1 MAAVVAGPL
10 RAALLIW
17 SAITFLPAW
26 LITIRGLFDGESY
39 GWGVSSR
46 IKGRGIGGYYPI
58 APVTAANGLTL
69 LALGWRD
76 AGRPFHL
83 MLAAWHG
90 PLSVAATVASR
101 RNREALRVQ
110 GDTLGIDFS
119 LADVAPALLGG
130 VAVGAAALAA
140 VEQNSEAQSWRR
152 TPDRRLLGLAA
163 AIVPAQFVLLCAG
176 EQNGLTDK
184 LGVLLTI
191 AQWIVISLGLAGSRE
206 W

>member
-1 MAAVVAGPL
+1 MADVAAVAL
-10 RAALLIW
+10 RSALLIW
-17 SAITFLPAW
+17 SAVIFLPAW
-26 LITIRGLFDGESY
+26 LITIRGRFDGESY
-39 GWGVSSR
+39 GWEVSSR
-46 IKGRGIGGYYPI
+46 IRGRGTGGYYPI
-58 APVTAANGLTL
+58 APVTAAYGLML
-69 LALGWRD
+69 LALGWRGS
-76 AGRPFHL
+76 GRPFHL

-130 VAVGAAALAA
+130 VAMGTAALAA
-140 VEQNSEAQSWRR
+140 LEQNSEAQPRR
-152 TPDRRLLGLAA
+152 RKPNRRLLALAA
-163 AIVPAQFVLLCAG
+163 AIVPAQFLLLRAG

-191 AQWIVISLGLAGSRE
+191 VQWIVISLGLAGSRE
-206 W
+206 